1 MSQQLPQTVMPNS
14 CKLTAAENRD
24 LKDSRDGEVISVSC
38 RLEELE
44 ATEEEVT
51 QAKRGKSSN
60 GTVY

>member
-1 MSQQLPQTVMPNS
+1 MPNS